1 MGDSRWVRVVVCV
14 EDFDKI
20 KKNDVTLMRDNII
33 LKVIIA
39 PTLNQFCFRVK
50 AIHLQDTTKLPIT
63 ENQISV
69 IP

>member
-50 AIHLQDTTKLPIT
+50 AIHLQDTTNCIF
-63 ENQISV
+63 NS
-69 IP
+69 